1 MTPTPSSVPIF
12 LLFLSLPSPS
22 CRSHPQ
28 PDGLPTEME
37 SQAQTPSL
45 QNLRIPKRRGVWAP
59 ACTSTEQHLQQQR
72 ERQWQRAYPRRQ
84 TALKTQEKETTE
96 TEARSPLATA
106 YACTVSKRSNP
117 GKIWIPTNQ
126 IRVLSL
132 EHTYPAKYVRV
143 HFRHLGVYKESRV
156 AYGAT

>member
-1 MTPTPSSVPIF
+1 MSAVMVFFSWPLLPSSVPAF

-28 PDGLPTEME
+28 PDGLLTKME

-45 QNLRIPKRRGVWAP
+45 QNLRIPKRRGGWAP

-106 YACTVSKRSNP
+106 YACTVSRRSNP

-126 IRVLSL
+126 IRVLSPRAHVSR
-132 EHTYPAKYVRV
+132 EIPARA
-143 HFRHLGVYKESRV
+143 LQASR
-156 AYGAT
+156 GI

>member
-1 MTPTPSSVPIF
+1 MTPTPSSVPAF

-28 PDGLPTEME
+28 PDGLLTENE

-59 ACTSTEQHLQQQR
+59 ACTSTEQHVQLQQQR
-72 ERQWQRAYPRRQ
+72 ERQWQKAYPRRQ
-84 TALKTQEKETTE
+84 TALKTQEKK
-96 TEARSPLATA
+96 
-106 YACTVSKRSNP
+106 KRQRQKHAHRWQQLTRAQFP
-117 GKIWIPTNQ
+117 GGRIPAKFGFQ
-126 IRVLSL
+126 PIKFEFYPL

-156 AYGAT
+156 A